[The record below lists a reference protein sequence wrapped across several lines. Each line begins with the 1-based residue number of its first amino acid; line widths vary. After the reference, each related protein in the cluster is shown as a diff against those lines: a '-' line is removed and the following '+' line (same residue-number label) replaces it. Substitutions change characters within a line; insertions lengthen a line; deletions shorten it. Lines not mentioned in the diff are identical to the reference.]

1 MLRGDCVFV
10 RGLGEEKMVYK
21 LRKVVFSVTFW
32 FFLFV
37 TIVLTNTI
45 WALTH
50 P

>member
-1 MLRGDCVFV
+1 
-10 RGLGEEKMVYK
+10 MVYK

-32 FFLFV
+32 V
-37 TIVLTNTI
+37 TVFGLMVLTNTI